1 MINERIKT
9 LPPGE
14 IHDLLEELEQ
24 VTGLIV
30 AHHGDMNVH
39 SFLTLCQRDL
49 IHDKRQTIQAANF
62 YRGSVLKTKVG
73 KLAPGEIAN
82 LVKELCNLHRVPIEM
97 VTAKALYVFLN
108 EILNPKSKLRKP
120 PPIRL

>member
-1 MINERIKT
+1 MINERIKN

-49 IHDKRQTIQAANF
+49 IHDKRQTIQAVNF
-62 YRGSVLKTKVG
+62 YPGSVLKTKVG
-73 KLAPGEIAN
+73 KLAPGEITN
-82 LVKELCNLHRVPIEM
+82 LVKELCDLHRVPLEM
-97 VTAKALYVFLN
+97 VATKTLYVFFN
-108 EILNPKSKLRKP
+108 QILNPKSKLRKP
-120 PPIRL
+120 PPFRL